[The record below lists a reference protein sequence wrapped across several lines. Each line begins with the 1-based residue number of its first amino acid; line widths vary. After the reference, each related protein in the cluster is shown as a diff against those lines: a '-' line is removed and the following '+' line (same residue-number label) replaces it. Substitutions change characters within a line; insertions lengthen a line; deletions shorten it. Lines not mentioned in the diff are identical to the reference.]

1 MAKKAQVAAAAILV
15 LLDGKKIDAAI
26 SSIAKRSA
34 TLDADIHATAL
45 QCLLHAQPQPAGHG
59 DPRKADALYK
69 ALGKAHR
76 AEALKVWFSTFSP
89 IVWNGDKQV
98 GMNKV
103 GAKAFVPFDI
113 EAAEANPF
121 WTPKETVTKP
131 LTLAALKAMIAQ
143 MEKKV
148 DKAEKGGTIAEGE
161 NVVDMREFVKRLQAI
176 AA

>member
-1 MAKKAQVAAAAILV
+1 MAKKAQVAAAAVLV
-15 LLDGKKIDAAI
+15 LLDGKKIDDKIA
-26 SSIAKRSA
+26 SIARRSA
-34 TLDADIHATAL
+34 NLDADIHAAGL
-45 QCLLHAQPQPAGHG
+45 QCILHAQAHG
-59 DPRKADALYK
+59 DPRKADNLFK

-113 EAAEANPF
+113 EAADANPF

-131 LTLAALKAMIAQ
+131 LTLAALKAMIAS

-148 DKAEKGGTIAEGE
+148 DNAEKGGTIAEGE